1 MFVDGFVVDYKGVRV
16 FFGRGVVGGLGRFL
30 KGFSRVAIV
39 TGRSSARVSGALG
52 DVVRVLEENNV
63 GYDVYDRV
71 TPNPWASQAD
81 DLGEFLWRN
90 GFDAVVAIGGGSVI
104 DTAKVACVIAAS
116 GGRAVDYLYWR
127 RRPRGSL
134 PLFAVNLTHG
144 TGSEVDRYAVL
155 TVDENREKRGIA
167 ILYPKA
173 SVDDPGYTVTLPRDQ
188 TVYTTLD
195 AFYHAYEAATSRS
208 STPYTLL
215 HSVSATENIA
225 GFIERVLR
233 DPRDLDGRSRLLYG
247 SLLAGIAI
255 DMSGTHIIHAIEHA
269 LSGLNPKL
277 PHGCGL
283 GILGPRA
290 VYYTHKARPS
300 ESAEILKLLDSSI
313 KPDPGDA
320 GKAMKIIEEFQEK
333 IGFTRKL
340 SDYGFGRDDIKTVT
354 GMVLG
359 GLKYLLEG
367 TPFKV
372 DEQII
377 KDILEHSL

>member
-1 MFVDGFVVDYKGVRV
+1 MLVDGFVVDYKSVRV
-16 FFGRGVVGGLGRFL
+16 FFGRGVVRSLERFL
-30 KGFSRVAIV
+30 KGFSRVAVV

-63 GYDVYDRV
+63 VYDVYDRV

-81 DLGEFLWRN
+81 DLGEFLWRS

-188 TVYTTLD
+188 TIYTALD

-215 HSVSATENIA
+215 HSVSATKNIA
-225 GFIERVLR
+225 GFIEHVLR
-233 DPRDLDGRSRLLYG
+233 DPMDLDGRSRLLYG

-290 VYYTHKARPS
+290 VYYIHKAKPL
-300 ESAEILKLLDSSI
+300 ESTEILRVLDPSI

-320 GKAMKIIEEFQEK
+320 GKAMKIIEKFQEK

-340 SDYGFGRDDIKTVT
+340 GDYGFGRDDVKTVT
-354 GMVLG
+354 AMVLG

-377 KDILEHSL
+377 KDILEYSL